1 MHNVIEQDHRHS
13 KRLTNPMMGF
23 GSFNAARRTLSGI
36 ATMSMIRKGQV
47 AGISQGNS
55 VAQANLIE
63 ECFGMSA

>member
-1 MHNVIEQDHRHS
+1 
-13 KRLTNPMMGF
+13 MMGF

-36 ATMSMIRKGQV
+36 AAMSMIRKGQV